1 MADISLAG
9 NQQKLLKIIKGKLG
23 KPIIS
28 VMIQGRPYII
38 TDIEK
43 MSDAVFAGMV
53 SGTAGRRRNFGYNFR
68 NS

>member
-1 MADISLAG
+1 M
-9 NQQKLLKIIKGKLG
+9 G

-43 MSDAVFAGMV
+43 MSDAVLLAWYPGQQGGDAISDII
-53 SGTAGRRRNFGYNFR
+53 SGTVNPSR
-68 NS
+68 